1 MIITETMA
9 HGSHRIVMCG
19 RLDVHSV
26 PDLRLSIHRVI
37 DGGAGDVLLDLTEA
51 EIGDATAL
59 GLLVECLRRARRA
72 GASLRIEAA
81 DARTIRLLLRR
92 ARLGSTLVPAAAP
105 TGPDA
110 SLPALAA
117 G

>member
-1 MIITETMA
+1 MA
-9 HGSHRIVMCG
+9 DGVHRIVMCG

-37 DGGAGDVLLDLTEA
+37 DDGAGEVLLDLTEA

-72 GASLRIEAA
+72 GALLRISAV
-81 DARTIRLLLRR
+81 DARTLRLLRR
-92 ARLGSTLVPAAAP
+92 ARLGSTLVPAVP
-105 TGPDA
+105 V
-110 SLPALAA
+110 PADGETMPELVA